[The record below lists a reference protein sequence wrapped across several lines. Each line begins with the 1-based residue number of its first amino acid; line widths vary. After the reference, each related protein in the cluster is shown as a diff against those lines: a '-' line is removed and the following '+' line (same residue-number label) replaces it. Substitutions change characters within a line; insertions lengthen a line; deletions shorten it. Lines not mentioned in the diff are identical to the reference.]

1 MLKGSDNATPCL
13 TQGLLHQ
20 IGLDHHLNEL
30 AKSGNEVCYDFLVKW
45 PDAKIKYDEAM
56 QQLIII
62 APQAAM
68 NVSSQS
74 EMIDPSLWDSGVN
87 ALRMSYSGYVYHTE
101 NHGSDADSGSDNT
114 AYLSLNSGLNLGS
127 WRFYSFDTFN
137 KSQMGWEQN
146 HDRAYAERDIAP
158 LVSRFT
164 VGMYM
169 PTLPAMY

>member
-1 MLKGSDNATPCL
+1 M
-13 TQGLLHQ
+13 
-20 IGLDHHLNEL
+20 
-30 AKSGNEVCYDFLVKW
+30 VKW

-137 KSQMGWEQN
+137 KSQWGG
-146 HDRAYAERDIAP
+146 
-158 LVSRFT
+158 SRITT
-164 VGMYM
+164 VLMRSEI
-169 PTLPAMY
+169 LRR